1 MADFGKLKKTMKI
14 FAVVQ
19 AALIAL
25 LIFMAVNFQTKLRLL
40 HREHNFM
47 QGVIF
52 SFIVQ
57 LVLFYPIYRFARKE
71 AERDLTLSGSPSTA
85 EVNAIF
91 KKKRFADVLK
101 VCVFL
106 FFLVFLIASPSD
118 PQALSIIYYSFVL
131 TILTYLQCYNF
142 SVKKLMQK

>member
-1 MADFGKLKKTMKI
+1 MAQFSKLKKTMKI

-19 AALIAL
+19 AGLIAL
-25 LIFMAVNFQTKLRLL
+25 LVFMAVNFQTKLRLL

-47 QGVIF
+47 QGVVF
-52 SFIVQ
+52 SFVVQ
-57 LVLFYPIYRFARKE
+57 LVLFYPIYRFAGKE
-71 AERDLTLSGSPSTA
+71 AERDLALASNPSTA
-85 EVNAIF
+85 EINAIF

-101 VCVFL
+101 VSVFL
-106 FFLVFLIASPSD
+106 FFLVFIIASPAD

-142 SVKKLMQK
+142 AAKKLMPK